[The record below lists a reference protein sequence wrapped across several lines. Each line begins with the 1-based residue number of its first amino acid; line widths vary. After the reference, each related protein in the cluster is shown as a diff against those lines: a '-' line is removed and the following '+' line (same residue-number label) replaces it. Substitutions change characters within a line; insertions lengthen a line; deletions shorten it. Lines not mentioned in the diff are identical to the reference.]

1 MLKERVALADG
12 LEKYVGK
19 YFSQEYIRK
28 FVFKQSEK
36 EIKDLDKQIGKEGI
50 SSAIDNIGKDSDDTE
65 TPKKTETLL

>member
-36 EIKDLDKQIGKEGI
+36 EIKDLDRQISKEGPI
-50 SSAIDNIGKDSDDTE
+50 EPTDGDSSLGGTE
-65 TPKKTETLL
+65 TPKKTETLV